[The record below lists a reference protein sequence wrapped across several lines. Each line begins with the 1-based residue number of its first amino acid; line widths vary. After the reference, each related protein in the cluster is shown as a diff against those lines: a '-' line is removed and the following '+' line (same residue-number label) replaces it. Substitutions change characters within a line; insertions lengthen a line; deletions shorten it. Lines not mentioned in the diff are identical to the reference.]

1 MTGFE
6 VYKMYLAL
14 RQHFTKDNY
23 DYVKYRGKVNA
34 SEKSFRE
41 RRDRYFFDKIAS
53 KYKDSEILNYFVA
66 NFMHDPKGYIKSF
79 SDGNY
84 EKWKVYNES
93 LGYNLRQDVH
103 VLLNNYSSPYQDKF
117 DKIFIIEDKQHPLVL
132 KHYLAGDISL
142 ETLVIFEKCLGFVSK
157 FDTKLAD
164 PIWKDV
170 RNRIKKYEPF
180 LVGSCERYRQ
190 EILTQIRTKL

>member
-1 MTGFE
+1 VTGFE